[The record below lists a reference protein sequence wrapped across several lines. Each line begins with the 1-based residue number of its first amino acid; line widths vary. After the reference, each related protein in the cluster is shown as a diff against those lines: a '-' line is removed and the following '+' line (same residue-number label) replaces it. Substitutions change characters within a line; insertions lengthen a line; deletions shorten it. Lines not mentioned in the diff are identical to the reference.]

1 MSNPE
6 SGQGS
11 IMRNYGAQR
20 IADQEGLKK
29 RRGEKGLRITQ
40 ALGFPRLLLLQKPLS
55 GIGDQAAGFHDRL
68 PGFGKRL
75 DCEALACGSIQD
87 EAGTDLQFIT
97 AGRFD
102 LGTRHYLQSQVYS
115 VLQENARKAACH
127 DCEVKAPQA

>member
-1 MSNPE
+1 MGNRE

-11 IMRNYGAQR
+11 TMCNYGAQR
-20 IADQEGLKK
+20 NADQEGLKK
-29 RRGEKGLRITQ
+29 RRGEKGLRVTQ
-40 ALGFPRLLLLQKPLS
+40 FPGFPGLLLLQKPLS
-55 GIGDQAAGFHDRL
+55 SVGDQAAGFHDRQ

-75 DCEALACGSIQD
+75 NCEALACGSIQD
-87 EAGTDLQFIT
+87 EVGTDLQFIT

-102 LGTRHYLQSQVYS
+102 LVTRHYLQSQVYS